1 MLSCPLQFDYINEIY
16 NTLFRSPLRSA
27 WIVVLMLFSGT
38 RYPNNHRWMSLRRC
52 RAHLLLKASCAVI
65 SASLSKCFMITVTT
79 VNCCYSTHVLLTAC
93 NLHQKKTPSLLSVKE
108 GTHIKLNLDYI
119 TNMTIYF
126 ATLTLQEGGSPKLQ
140 GNRFLYSWGVLPTVD
155 LTKPW
160 IIAWKRILVF
170 NAHK

>member
-16 NTLFRSPLRSA
+16 NTLFRWPPRSA

-93 NLHQKKTPSLLSVKE
+93 NLHKKKTPSLLSVKE
-108 GTHIKLNLDYI
+108 DTYIKFGLRYQHDNLFCNTHFTARWFAHAARQPVFILLCGF
-119 TNMTIYF
+119 TN
-126 ATLTLQEGGSPKLQ
+126 Q
-140 GNRFLYSWGVLPTVD
+140 GILFFL
-155 LTKPW
+155 
-160 IIAWKRILVF
+160 
-170 NAHK
+170 